1 MYDQDAAKV
10 GFAGQFFEVQFKF
23 KVTEVI
29 VIHYGLGFLHL
40 SCAVEDRLI
49 FSVGLGWFVVHSAST
64 CIYGRSVAADR
75 KLTHLRGMC

>member
-10 GFAGQFFEVQFKF
+10 GLAGQFFEVQFKF

-29 VIHYGLGFLHL
+29 VIHYGLGCLHL

-49 FSVGLGWFVVHSAST
+49 FSVGLG
-64 CIYGRSVAADR
+64 
-75 KLTHLRGMC
+75 